1 MPTFLKVV
9 GMKNQNSNIACR
21 IFAEQIRMLQSLPN
35 QDDAKNILYQAVIH
49 SLNQFENQIE
59 NQNDNQIE
67 NQNENAYVSVS
78 DSDSPL
84 SKSIFNLLAKSIVW
98 KEFSNNYGGKRINS
112 GRKATNE
119 KMKKSEINHLENQVE
134 NQFENQFENQDAF
147 QVVDKDKDN
156 IKNKLINY
164 GELKKVCLTSDEY
177 EKLKSKYGDLL
188 ESAIEK
194 LDGWIATTTK
204 KIKKGSHY
212 AYFKS
217 DSWVWENLRPI
228 AHGVCCDVPDAKREQ
243 ESRLA
248 RMAELAKIESMKR
261 VQQKYGA

>member
-1 MPTFLKVV
+1 MAKKYKPATFQPT
-9 GMKNQNSNIACR
+9 
-21 IFAEQIRMLQSLPN
+21 IRPDWGGVLSYIP
-35 QDDAKNILYQAVIH
+35 DDEKINILEALIKYPSVECK
-49 SLNQFENQIE
+49 SKFWIE
-59 NQNDNQIE
+59 TIKPDLDLQYDEFTRQC
-67 NQNENAYVSVS
+67 A
-78 DSDSPL
+78 
-84 SKSIFNLLAKSIVW
+84 AKSRGVRNRWGKTSITTLKDENKTSTTDVIVSERERIGIEERI
-98 KEFSNNYGGKRINS
+98 KEQKQ
-112 GRKATNE
+112 K
-119 KMKKSEINHLENQVE
+119 NHLENQVE
-134 NQFENQFENQDAF
+134 NQDTF

-164 GELKKVCLTSDEY
+164 GELKKVCLTSDEH

-188 ESAIEK
+188 EPAIEK

-228 AHGVCCDVPDAKREQ
+228 AHGVCHDLPDAKREQ

>member
-1 MPTFLKVV
+1 
-9 GMKNQNSNIACR
+9 MKNQNSNIACR

-78 DSDSPL
+78 VSVSDSPL

-112 GRKATNE
+112 GRKSTNE
-119 KMKKSEINHLENQVE
+119 KMKKSELNQVENQIENHLENQDA
-134 NQFENQFENQDAF
+134 NQDIF

-188 ESAIEK
+188 EPAIEK

-228 AHGVCCDVPDAKREQ
+228 AHGVCHDVPDAKREQ

-248 RMAELAKIESMKR
+248 RMAELAKIENMKR

>member
-1 MPTFLKVV
+1 MQY
-9 GMKNQNSNIACR
+9 KNVTKIIIDKRKLDVLIRLGCPDKQILELIKTGKFTKTGDSLIDETLECLIDLREFQN
-21 IFAEQIRMLQSLPN
+21 
-35 QDDAKNILYQAVIH
+35 
-49 SLNQFENQIE
+49 
-59 NQNDNQIE
+59 
-67 NQNENAYVSVS
+67 
-78 DSDSPL
+78 
-84 SKSIFNLLAKSIVW
+84 W
-98 KEFSNNYGGKRINS
+98 GGKRKGS
-112 GRKATNE
+112 GRRK
-119 KMKKSEINHLENQVE
+119 NHLENQVE
-134 NQFENQFENQDAF
+134 NQVENHLEIQVANQDIF
-147 QVVDKDKDN
+147 QVVDIDKDKDN

-177 EKLKSKYGDLL
+177 ERLKSKYGDLL
-188 ESAIEK
+188 EPAIEK

-228 AHGVCCDVPDAKREQ
+228 VHGVCHDVPDTKREQ

>member
-1 MPTFLKVV
+1 
-9 GMKNQNSNIACR
+9 MKNQNSNIACR

-78 DSDSPL
+78 VSDSPL

-112 GRKATNE
+112 GRKSTNE

-134 NQFENQFENQDAF
+134 NQVENHLEIQVANQDTF
-147 QVVDKDKDN
+147 QVVDIDKDKDN

-177 EKLKSKYGDLL
+177 EKLKTKYGDLL
-188 ESAIEK
+188 EPAIEK

-228 AHGVCCDVPDAKREQ
+228 AHGVCHDVPDAKREQ

-248 RMAELAKIESMKR
+248 RMAELAKIESMRK

>member
-1 MPTFLKVV
+1 
-9 GMKNQNSNIACR
+9 MKNQNSNIACR

-78 DSDSPL
+78 VSDSPL

-112 GRKATNE
+112 GRKSTNE

-134 NQFENQFENQDAF
+134 NHLEIQVANQDMF
-147 QVVDKDKDN
+147 QVVDIDKDKDN

-177 EKLKSKYGDLL
+177 EKLKTKYGDLL
-188 ESAIEK
+188 EPAIEK

-228 AHGVCCDVPDAKREQ
+228 AHGVCHDVPDAKREQ

>member
-1 MPTFLKVV
+1 MARKYKPATFQPT
-9 GMKNQNSNIACR
+9 
-21 IFAEQIRMLQSLPN
+21 IRPDWGGVLSYIP
-35 QDDAKNILYQAVIH
+35 DDEKINILEALIKYP
-49 SLNQFENQIE
+49 SIE
-59 NQNDNQIE
+59 CTSKFWIE
-67 NQNENAYVSVS
+67 TIKPDLDLQYDEFTRQCA
-78 DSDSPL
+78 
-84 SKSIFNLLAKSIVW
+84 AKSRGVRNRWGKTSMTTLKDENKISTTGVIVSERERIGIEERI
-98 KEFSNNYGGKRINS
+98 KEQKQKNHL
-112 GRKATNE
+112 E
-119 KMKKSEINHLENQVE
+119 NHLENQVA
-134 NQFENQFENQDAF
+134 NQDMF
-147 QVVDKDKDN
+147 QVVDKDN

-188 ESAIEK
+188 EPAIEK

-228 AHGVCCDVPDAKREQ
+228 AHGVCHDVPDAKREQ

-261 VQQKYGA
+261 VQQKYGV

>member
-1 MPTFLKVV
+1 MDKESQADCLMAIADYALNDVEPKLTPAVRMFFTLVKPQIDANKRRMEN
-9 GMKNQNSNIACR
+9 GTKGGRPRKPKNNLEITEEKPKQNLDKTKIEPNVNYNLNNNLNI
-21 IFAEQIRMLQSLPN
+21 N
-35 QDDAKNILYQAVIH
+35 
-49 SLNQFENQIE
+49 
-59 NQNDNQIE
+59 
-67 NQNENAYVSVS
+67 
-78 DSDSPL
+78 
-84 SKSIFNLLAKSIVW
+84 
-98 KEFSNNYGGKRINS
+98 
-112 GRKATNE
+112 
-119 KMKKSEINHLENQVE
+119 
-134 NQFENQFENQDAF
+134 
-147 QVVDKDKDN
+147 
-156 IKNKLINY
+156 NKLVNF

-177 EKLKSKYGDLL
+177 EKLKSKYGALL
-188 ESAIEK
+188 EPAIEK

-228 AHGVCCDVPDAKREQ
+228 AHGVCHDLPDAKREQ

>member
-1 MPTFLKVV
+1 MARKYKPATFQPTIRPDWGGVLSYIPDDEKINILEALIKYPSVECKSKFWIETIKPDLDLQYDEFTRQCAAKSRGVRNRWGKTSITTLKDENKTSTTGVIV
-9 GMKNQNSNIACR
+9 SERERIGIEERIKEQKQKNQV
-21 IFAEQIRMLQSLPN
+21 E
-35 QDDAKNILYQAVIH
+35 
-49 SLNQFENQIE
+49 
-59 NQNDNQIE
+59 
-67 NQNENAYVSVS
+67 
-78 DSDSPL
+78 
-84 SKSIFNLLAKSIVW
+84 
-98 KEFSNNYGGKRINS
+98 
-112 GRKATNE
+112 
-119 KMKKSEINHLENQVE
+119 NHLENQVA
-134 NQFENQFENQDAF
+134 NQDMF
-147 QVVDKDKDN
+147 QVVDKDN

-177 EKLKSKYGDLL
+177 EKLKTKHGDLL
-188 ESAIEK
+188 EPAIEK

-228 AHGVCCDVPDAKREQ
+228 AHGVCHDVPDAKREQ

>member
-1 MPTFLKVV
+1 
-9 GMKNQNSNIACR
+9 
-21 IFAEQIRMLQSLPN
+21 MLQSLPN

-78 DSDSPL
+78 VSDSPL

-112 GRKATNE
+112 GRKSTNE

-134 NQFENQFENQDAF
+134 NQVENHLEIQVANQDTF
-147 QVVDKDKDN
+147 QVVDIDKDKDN

-177 EKLKSKYGDLL
+177 EKLKTKYGDLL
-188 ESAIEK
+188 EPAIEK

-228 AHGVCCDVPDAKREQ
+228 AHGVCHDVPDAKREQ

-248 RMAELAKIESMKR
+248 RMAELAKIESMRK

>member
-1 MPTFLKVV
+1 MARKYKPATFQPT
-9 GMKNQNSNIACR
+9 
-21 IFAEQIRMLQSLPN
+21 IRPDWGGVLSYIP
-35 QDDAKNILYQAVIH
+35 DDEKINILEALIKYPSVECK
-49 SLNQFENQIE
+49 SKFWIE
-59 NQNDNQIE
+59 TIKPDLDLQYDEFTRQC
-67 NQNENAYVSVS
+67 A
-78 DSDSPL
+78 
-84 SKSIFNLLAKSIVW
+84 AKSRGVRNRWGKTSITTLKDENKTSATGVIVSERERIGIEERI
-98 KEFSNNYGGKRINS
+98 KEQKQ
-112 GRKATNE
+112 K
-119 KMKKSEINHLENQVE
+119 NHLENQVA
-134 NQFENQFENQDAF
+134 NQDTF
-147 QVVDKDKDN
+147 QVVDIDKDN

-177 EKLKSKYGDLL
+177 EKLKSKYGNLL
-188 ESAIEK
+188 EPAIEK

-228 AHGVCCDVPDAKREQ
+228 AHGVCHDLPDAKREQ

>member
-1 MPTFLKVV
+1 MQY
-9 GMKNQNSNIACR
+9 KNVTKIIIDKRKLDVLIRLGCPDKQILELIKTGEFTKTGDSLIDETLECLIDLREFQN
-21 IFAEQIRMLQSLPN
+21 
-35 QDDAKNILYQAVIH
+35 
-49 SLNQFENQIE
+49 
-59 NQNDNQIE
+59 
-67 NQNENAYVSVS
+67 
-78 DSDSPL
+78 
-84 SKSIFNLLAKSIVW
+84 W
-98 KEFSNNYGGKRINS
+98 GGKRKGS
-112 GRKATNE
+112 GRRK
-119 KMKKSEINHLENQVE
+119 NHLENQVE
-134 NQFENQFENQDAF
+134 NQVENHLENQVANQDTF
-147 QVVDKDKDN
+147 QVVDIDKDKDKDN

-177 EKLKSKYGDLL
+177 ERLKTKYGDLL
-188 ESAIEK
+188 EPAIEK

-228 AHGVCCDVPDAKREQ
+228 AHGVCHDLPDAKREQ

>member
-1 MPTFLKVV
+1 
-9 GMKNQNSNIACR
+9 
-21 IFAEQIRMLQSLPN
+21 MLQSLPN

-67 NQNENAYVSVS
+67 NQIESAYVSVS
-78 DSDSPL
+78 VSDSPL

-112 GRKATNE
+112 GRKSTNE
-119 KMKKSEINHLENQVE
+119 KIKKSEINQVENQVENHLENQVA
-134 NQFENQFENQDAF
+134 NQDIF
-147 QVVDKDKDN
+147 QVVDIDKDKDKYN

-164 GELKKVCLTSDEY
+164 GELGKVCLTSDEY
-177 EKLKSKYGDLL
+177 EKLKAKYGDLL
-188 ESAIEK
+188 EPAIEK

-217 DSWVWENLRPI
+217 DSWVWENLKPVVHTPVIPI
-228 AHGVCCDVPDAKREQ
+228 SKEREQ
-243 ESRLA
+243 ENALARLA
-248 RMAELAKIESMKR
+248 EITMEENKKRMI
-261 VQQKYGA
+261 QKYGV

>member
-1 MPTFLKVV
+1 
-9 GMKNQNSNIACR
+9 
-21 IFAEQIRMLQSLPN
+21 MLQSLPN

-78 DSDSPL
+78 VSDSPL

-112 GRKATNE
+112 GRKSTNE

-134 NQFENQFENQDAF
+134 NQVENHLEIQVANQDTF
-147 QVVDKDKDN
+147 QVVDIDKDKDN

-177 EKLKSKYGDLL
+177 EKLKAKYGDLL
-188 ESAIEK
+188 EPAIEK

-228 AHGVCCDVPDAKREQ
+228 AHGVCHDVPDAKREQ

-248 RMAELAKIESMKR
+248 RMAELAKIESMRK